1 MRSQSLLQQKPIS
14 SLELKHVLNKKILF
28 NVFNVTLH
36 SDVVAENDYI
46 RSSGVVLKNEV
57 GERLEI
63 EVETVAKS
71 AILQEFCIV
80 RALLF
85 LKLLNVKIKTK

>member
-1 MRSQSLLQQKPIS
+1 MVGKYLDS
-14 SLELKHVLNKKILF
+14 
-28 NVFNVTLH
+28 
-36 SDVVAENDYI
+36 
-46 RSSGVVLKNEV
+46 SSGVVLKKEV

-80 RALLF
+80 
-85 LKLLNVKIKTK
+85 

>member
-1 MRSQSLLQQKPIS
+1 MVLSVLLPPCDG
-14 SLELKHVLNKKILF
+14 V
-28 NVFNVTLH
+28 VT
-36 SDVVAENDYI
+36 
-46 RSSGVVLKNEV
+46 SGVVLKNEV

-80 RALLF
+80 
-85 LKLLNVKIKTK
+85 

>member
-1 MRSQSLLQQKPIS
+1 
-14 SLELKHVLNKKILF
+14 
-28 NVFNVTLH
+28 
-36 SDVVAENDYI
+36 
-46 RSSGVVLKNEV
+46 V

-85 LKLLNVKIKTK
+85 LKLLNVKI

>member
-1 MRSQSLLQQKPIS
+1 LALNFDPPPKKEKQFFSLNFPNLCDNFVKKFVSERRKCQLQRDFVPG
-14 SLELKHVLNKKILF
+14 
-28 NVFNVTLH
+28 
-36 SDVVAENDYI
+36 ANDMSNRLI
-46 RSSGVVLKNEV
+46 ASGVVIKNEV

-80 RALLF
+80 
-85 LKLLNVKIKTK
+85 

>member
-1 MRSQSLLQQKPIS
+1 MFKYDIMRTLSKVVN
-14 SLELKHVLNKKILF
+14 LEKWTCFVHQVWMVKCC
-28 NVFNVTLH
+28 
-36 SDVVAENDYI
+36 
-46 RSSGVVLKNEV
+46 GVGLVLKNEV

-80 RALLF
+80 
-85 LKLLNVKIKTK
+85 

>member
-1 MRSQSLLQQKPIS
+1 MEAAGS
-14 SLELKHVLNKKILF
+14 SFHEVILHLVNTF
-28 NVFNVTLH
+28 DAHRKTTI
-36 SDVVAENDYI
+36 VVYAAF
-46 RSSGVVLKNEV
+46 SGVVLKNEV

-80 RALLF
+80 
-85 LKLLNVKIKTK
+85 

>member
-1 MRSQSLLQQKPIS
+1 MDETTAPSTVAAGRNAIGP
-14 SLELKHVLNKKILF
+14 ERHVIAEGYRLVTWLGRLNFCLM
-28 NVFNVTLH
+28 T
-36 SDVVAENDYI
+36 
-46 RSSGVVLKNEV
+46 SGVVLKNEV

-80 RALLF
+80 WALLF
-85 LKLLNVKIKTK
+85 FKLLNVKK

>member
-1 MRSQSLLQQKPIS
+1 MPHR
-14 SLELKHVLNKKILF
+14 NDW
-28 NVFNVTLH
+28 
-36 SDVVAENDYI
+36 DVCSVKQEKQEAQDAPL
-46 RSSGVVLKNEV
+46 RHAWRDLSGVVLKNEV

-80 RALLF
+80 WALLF
-85 LKLLNVKIKTK
+85 LKL

>member
-1 MRSQSLLQQKPIS
+1 
-14 SLELKHVLNKKILF
+14 LF
-28 NVFNVTLH
+28 KYLVNSTPGNIT
-36 SDVVAENDYI
+36 
-46 RSSGVVLKNEV
+46 SSGVVLKNEV

-80 RALLF
+80 
-85 LKLLNVKIKTK
+85 

>member
-1 MRSQSLLQQKPIS
+1 MYTI
-14 SLELKHVLNKKILF
+14 IF
-28 NVFNVTLH
+28 TF
-36 SDVVAENDYI
+36 DGDI
-46 RSSGVVLKNEV
+46 ISGVVLKNEV

-80 RALLF
+80 
-85 LKLLNVKIKTK
+85 

>member
-1 MRSQSLLQQKPIS
+1 M
-14 SLELKHVLNKKILF
+14 
-28 NVFNVTLH
+28 
-36 SDVVAENDYI
+36 AWA
-46 RSSGVVLKNEV
+46 SGVILINEV

-80 RALLF
+80 WALLF
-85 LKLLNVKIKTK
+85 LKLLSANNKKIINVIM